1 MRLLAEESDHLFEG
15 VSFDDCF
22 FLVESVSSLEDAAVD
37 LSLYMVELTAP
48 HELRNLRLLALLSLM
63 MTFVLD

>member
-1 MRLLAEESDHLFEG
+1 MAEG

-48 HELRNLRLLALLSLM
+48 HELRNLGLLALLSLLV
-63 MTFVLD
+63 TFVLD